1 MSLPLW
7 YRRLLA
13 SKPSAPGHRRP
24 AQWSGL
30 GAYLLAWAAVL
41 LICAGMVALTL
52 ALTVPRA
59 VILALQAAARQRH
72 PKKSL
77 VNPRRRHFPRGVPA
91 LRAMIG
97 GPFGALPHGNQREQ
111 APQAIPVHDLQVPIT
126 IADKETLV
134 NRLDHVFGIHPL
146 PQPGVQVPEGEGD
159 ELVGEAR

>member
-7 YRRLLA
+7 YRRRFA
-13 SKPSAPGHRRP
+13 SKPSTSAHCRS

-30 GAYLLAWAAVL
+30 GAYLLAWAAAL

-77 VNPRRRHFPRGVPA
+77 ANSAALDDCFRTPA
-91 LRAMIG
+91 PL
-97 GPFGALPHGNQREQ
+97 Q
-111 APQAIPVHDLQVPIT
+111 APS
-126 IADKETLV
+126 
-134 NRLDHVFGIHPL
+134 RM
-146 PQPGVQVPEGEGD
+146 
-159 ELVGEAR
+159 